1 MCECVECYSE
11 WVGGVVCECVEC
23 YSEWVVWCVSR
34 WSAKVS
40 GWSAK
45 VSGWCGVR
53 VGGVQK

>member
-1 MCECVECYSE
+1 MCVSV
-11 WVGGVVCECVEC
+11 WSAIVSGWVVCEYVEC